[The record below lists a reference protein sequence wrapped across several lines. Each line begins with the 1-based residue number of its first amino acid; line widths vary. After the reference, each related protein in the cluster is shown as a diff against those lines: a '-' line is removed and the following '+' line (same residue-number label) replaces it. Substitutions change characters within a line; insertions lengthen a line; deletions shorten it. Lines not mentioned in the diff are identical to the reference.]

1 MSATKVPPWKRKQ
14 LGDGLNNRSLEFDE
28 LLFWKL
34 DRFVR
39 RLSDLSTMIE
49 WSLKSEKNLVSKND
63 SLDLTTTAGKIMVT
77 IIGGIAEIEA
87 ANTSTRAQG
96 TALGSTHGASRTLR
110 PVHGALPETVRSHE
124 PRAHRGNAPP
134 PPP

>member
-14 LGDGLNNRSLEFDE
+14 LGDWLNNRSPEFDE

-34 DRFVR
+34 DHFVR
-39 RLSDLSTMIE
+39 CLSDLSTMIE
-49 WSLKSEKNLVSKND
+49 WSLKRGNLVSKND

-96 TALGSTHGASRTLR
+96 TALGSTHGASRRLR
-110 PVHGALPETVRSHE
+110 PVQGALSETPVS
-124 PRAHRGNAPP
+124 
-134 PPP
+134 